1 VTSYPSH
8 ISSKQQ
14 PLQVAILGMG
24 LLGSSLAQAIRN
36 RLPSVQ
42 ITAISSPSSLQKA
55 LDYKLVDK
63 GYSYDDI
70 EKWKNQFDL
79 LFLCS
84 PIEHIKAQ
92 ITALSQCQTAFK
104 EGAVITDIGS
114 TKSEINDLAQQSFK
128 KEVCF
133 VGGHPMAG
141 SEKQGIDGRDEKL
154 FESALWILCPENE
167 EELSKA
173 STLRELI
180 LTIGA
185 REMVL
190 DPQTHDQWVAKISHL
205 PQLIS
210 TALCSSIRP
219 QQEIVNISGPGF
231 RDMSRL
237 AASPYNVWKDILFS
251 NKKAILNA
259 ITDFE
264 KKLADIKS
272 FLLNEDFAKLE
283 NTFEE
288 GQDIR
293 QSTPIPLKGHGQGF
307 TYIRVLMQ
315 DKAGGLVHLLQPLA
329 KAELDVRDMELVKVR
344 EQGGGTFRLAFHN
357 LTEAKRAI
365 QILESKDW
373 KAWIS
378 N

>member
-1 VTSYPSH
+1 MTSLENLLSEKAPF
-8 ISSKQQ
+8 K
-14 PLQVAILGMG
+14 VAILGMG

-36 RLPSVQ
+36 TLPGVE
-42 ITAISSPSSLQKA
+42 IIAISSPSSLSKA
-55 LDYKLVDK
+55 LDLNLVDK
-63 GYSYDDI
+63 GYGYDEID
-70 EKWKNQFDL
+70 EWKNQFDL

-92 ITALSQCQTAFK
+92 ITALSKNSTSFK
-104 EGAVITDIGS
+104 KDAVITDIGS
-114 TKSEINDLAQQSFK
+114 TKSEINSLAQTSFNSS
-128 KEVCF
+128 VCF

-167 EELSKA
+167 ADLAKA
-173 STLRELI
+173 TYLRELVS
-180 LTIGA
+180 TIGA

-190 DPQTHDQWVAKISHL
+190 DPQTHDKWVAKISHL
-205 PQLIS
+205 PQLLS

-237 AASPYNVWKDILFS
+237 AASPYSVWKDILFS
-251 NKKAILNA
+251 NKEAILNA
-259 ITDFE
+259 ISDFE
-264 KKLADIKS
+264 
-272 FLLNEDFAKLE
+272 AKLSSIKTFLKE
-283 NTFEE
+283 DELASLEQTFEE

-293 QSTPIPLKGHGQGF
+293 QSTPIPVKGHGQGF

-329 KAELDVRDMELVKVR
+329 EAELDVRDMELVKVR

-357 LTEAKRAI
+357 LTEAERAI
-365 QILESKDW
+365 QILEAKNW

-378 N
+378 K